1 MKIKNILIA
10 LGVASAG
17 LMTSSCVNDLDLEPV
32 DPSTTNSSTF
42 GDDPEAYMDR
52 VLAEVYASFVVHGPN
67 NNAQVS
73 DFDGGMSTF
82 TRAIYNLEEIPTD
95 ESSWFSTGDAALY
108 TLTFG
113 NIAADNAGVF
123 GTYSRLIINVALC
136 NNFIQ
141 CVERGDFKLPAEKAE
156 KGKDAIR
163 QAKILRSLC
172 YYYLIDLFGDV
183 PYADENDPIGAVA
196 PQLSRA
202 EVFNYAT
209 KTLEDVIA
217 EYGAAPQT
225 PAYGYCGKEFGQG
238 VLMRFYLNAEVFTGT
253 PRWNDCLRVAND
265 IIAAHKGTGFQGSGL
280 TEHFVQNFGANNKD
294 FALGGAGNAHE
305 ILFMLPANTPNI
317 LSYGSSTMMILAFID
332 GSEQEFYGVGN
343 GWKCAKPRPQFVNK
357 FEWDNA
363 NQETSPDTR
372 TMFWKTSKDGYAN
385 AMPNTAQSQW
395 QANGYETPKFINR
408 YINAD
413 GTLGDAA
420 PAQGDGNVTTAYP
433 MMRLSE
439 VYLTAAEAILHGA
452 GSQSDAL
459 TYVNYVR
466 ERAGVAPWSATQ
478 LTLNSLQD
486 ERCREL
492 YLENCRRTDLIRYG
506 KFVSGYNWN
515 WKGNTENGTDLK
527 EHNKLYPIPAQIIN
541 QTSYKQNPG
550 Y

>member
-217 EYGAAPQT
+217 EYGAAPQI